1 MLREAEQEQTRK
13 QEEAKSSQAQRNVAA
28 LVDKPT
34 FAAYF
39 DEFQG
44 DAHFEALDMLSR
56 QESLKV
62 EHSGAA
68 LSKETREAIATLEPL
83 FDKDKL
89 SGEDDEDEAA
99 LLTSFDSE
107 RFKQELHDLA
117 HKMSVRLLV
126 LDRVVAAFDSSLQS
140 CSDARTC
147 VELVRKSPKK
157 QVKMCCFINSTSSQF
172 YVLKLSKTRR
182 SSALRS

>member
-1 MLREAEQEQTRK
+1 MRRFHSTHFCSSVFNDIK
-13 QEEAKSSQAQRNVAA
+13 QLFLPSSSSSS
-28 LVDKPT
+28 
-34 FAAYF
+34 
-39 DEFQG
+39 E
-44 DAHFEALDMLSR
+44 
-56 QESLKV
+56 
-62 EHSGAA
+62 
-68 LSKETREAIATLEPL
+68 ETREAISALESL

-107 RFKQELHDLA
+107 RFNQELHDLA
-117 HKMSVRLLV
+117 HKSVRLLV